1 MGALVRVL
9 PPQPAFSIMDLAEE
23 YVQQGTLDDDEF
35 DNRMGVI
42 CDPQTSGG
50 ILAAIPPDQAEVFER
65 EFERR
70 AGRAPWKIGRIVDGG
85 AGTISFTDGA
95 L

>member
-1 MGALVRVL
+1 
-9 PPQPAFSIMDLAEE
+9 MDLAEE
-23 YVQQGTLDDDEF
+23 YVRQGTLDDDEF

-50 ILAAIPPDQAEVFER
+50 ILAAIPLDQTEVFER

-70 AGRAPWKIGRIVDGG
+70 AGRAAWKIGRIVDGD
-85 AGTISFTDGA
+85 AGTISFSDGA
-95 L
+95 R